1 MSAAEL
7 LLAAF
12 ATYLAAGL
20 AFGLAFVTVGVGR
33 IDPAARGTPPAFRAL
48 ILPGSAVLWP
58 LLAGKWV
65 AARRGA
71 SQ

>member
-7 LLAAF
+7 LLTAAT
-12 ATYLAAGL
+12 AYLAVGL
-20 AFGLAFVTVGVGR
+20 AFGLAFVTVGVSR
-33 IDPAARGTPPAFRAL
+33 VDPAARGTSPAFRAL
-48 ILPGSAVLWP
+48 ILPGSAALWP